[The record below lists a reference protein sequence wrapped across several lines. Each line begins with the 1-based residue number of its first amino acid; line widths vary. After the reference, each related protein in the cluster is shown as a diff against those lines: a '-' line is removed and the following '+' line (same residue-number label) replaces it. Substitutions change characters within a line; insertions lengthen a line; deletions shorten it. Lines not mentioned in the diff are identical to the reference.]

1 MLILR
6 LAFRSL
12 RRQRRRTALTLAMLA
27 VGFVA
32 LALAG
37 GFMAQT
43 FHALSEGAIRGG
55 LGHLQVLD
63 PRSLEG
69 DGSWDPALALSRG
82 EALAAKLRLD
92 PAVAEVLPRLE
103 FMGLLSAGGRSVAAL
118 ATAVDPVREAAHMS
132 VPERMAEGAKAP
144 GGSGS
149 RWLGAGPREAVLGIG
164 LARALGV
171 GVGDEVTLLAT
182 TSGGALNA
190 VDLRVVG
197 LQDLGLKELN
207 DRALAL
213 SLSEASTLLETGEG
227 RSRLSLVLHDP
238 GQLRTVSQRLKGGLD
253 PSLDLRPWHEQAAF
267 YQQVR
272 LLYLAIFGF
281 LGLVLGLVV
290 VLAVASALLMSV
302 LERLREFGTLRAI
315 GLAPGRLVLL
325 LQAEAAFLGLGGALL
340 GLGLTLA
347 IRAGL
352 NALHLQLPPPPGTS
366 HGYELSIRFVPGVY
380 LGVALALQAVV
391 QIAALMPGLR
401 AARLKVVEA
410 LRAL

>member
-1 MLILR
+1 MWR
-6 LAFRSL
+6 LAFRNL
-12 RRQRRRTALTLAMLA
+12 RRQQRRSSLTLGMLA

-37 GFMAQT
+37 GFMSQT

-63 PRSLEG
+63 PRSLDG
-69 DGSWDPALALSRG
+69 DGGWDPALGLPHG
-82 EALAAKLRLD
+82 EALAAQLRRD

-182 TSGGALNA
+182 TSAGALNA
-190 VDLRVVG
+190 LDLQVVG

-213 SLSEASTLLETGEG
+213 SLVEASSLLETGEA
-227 RSRLSLVLHDP
+227 RSRLSLVLRHP
-238 GQLRTVSQRLKGGLD
+238 ERLRRELQRLKTGLD
-253 PSLDLRPWHEQAAF
+253 PSLDLRPWQDQAAF

-272 LLYLAIFGF
+272 LLYVAIFGF

-302 LERLREFGTLRAI
+302 MERLREFGTLRAI

-325 LQAEAAFLGLGGALL
+325 LQAEAAVLGLGGSLL

-366 HGYELSIRFVPGVY
+366 HGYELSIQFVPGVY